1 MFPKTLLVR
10 LFGLSMEFHIWVFP
24 YAHFLHLLLYS
35 FQLFDSGD
43 SVGLFVPVV
52 LSELLDPLEE
62 SIPPG
67 DKLVDQGTECLL
79 DFCGDIIEIW
89 HFIECDIWWQI
100 SGHFSFVRIL
110 FVGII

>member
-1 MFPKTLLVR
+1 
-10 LFGLSMEFHIWVFP
+10 MEFHIWV
-24 YAHFLHLLLYS
+24 YLNAHFLHLLLHP

-43 SVGLFVPVV
+43 SGGFFVLVV

-62 SIPPG
+62 SVPPS
-67 DKLVDQGTECLL
+67 DKLVDQGFECLL
-79 DFCGDIIEIW
+79 DFSLDIIEMW

-100 SGHFSFVRIL
+100 SGHFSFVCIL